1 MAAMIVL
8 MVVLF
13 LTAPAHMGEFSR
25 HAAPD
30 EPQAPAAGEVAGQQA
45 QGGFPEIDE

>member
-8 MVVLF
+8 MVALVLV
-13 LTAPAHMGEFSR
+13 APAHMGGVSR

-30 EPQAPAAGEVAGQQA
+30 QQAPAAGEVARQQA
-45 QGGFPEIDE
+45 QGRSPEVDE

>member
-8 MVVLF
+8 MVVLV
-13 LTAPAHMGEFSR
+13 LTGPAHMGDVSR

-30 EPQAPAAGEVAGQQA
+30 QQQAPAAGEAARQQTH
-45 QGGFPEIDE
+45 GRSPGIDE